1 VEVFSSLAEHN
12 PIRKTSLQMY
22 IGSIYCN
29 QKVTNKH
36 QRGELFT
43 HTGTWLKLWYM
54 SLGSHSWN
62 SKLKCMEQEEKKWTK
77 VGDLK
82 VMGECELSV
91 SPKKFLESFHVVL
104 IIAPFFYPLICTCIC
119 YAFQSTKGVYVGVS
133 HDNVRVLICFLPS
146 CGRKWLLLKNFHC
159 SLVFVYGFKQPNFN
173 WWSFAKI

>member
-1 VEVFSSLAEHN
+1 
-12 PIRKTSLQMY
+12 MY

-43 HTGTWLKLWYM
+43 HTGTCLKFWYM

-62 SKLKCMEQEEKKWTK
+62 SKLKMHGARGEE
-77 VGDLK
+77 
-82 VMGECELSV
+82 V
-91 SPKKFLESFHVVL
+91 SKSWWSKSHERMWPFCRSKKFLQSFHVVL
-104 IIAPFFYPLICTCIC
+104 IMAPFFYPLVCTCIP
-119 YAFQSTKGVYVGVS
+119 YAFQSTKGVYVGVL

-146 CGRKWLLLKNFHC
+146 CCRKWLLLKNFHC